1 MSNMSKCENII
12 KESLEFKIIY
22 NSNLMYQNMMS
33 NIIFKSIQEASVVYN
48 CIKNL
53 KASDLLI
60 ISKVL
65 AKSNECFTHY
75 EFGSKLLGSEIN
87 SMFHN
92 DYSFIKFFM
101 LNERLKNNLVNAN
114 IFKSLKSVK
123 KNTPSEFLL
132 FESDYDEFIKICDK
146 NKVVIFYKIIGFVRG
161 HNYIKVGL
169 FTNVENVLQETL
181 KCIQLV
187 KIERTVLAD

>member
-1 MSNMSKCENII
+1 MSNISKCKNII

-22 NSNLMYQNMMS
+22 NSNLKYQNMTS
-33 NIIFKSIQEASVVYN
+33 NIIFKSIQEANVGYN

-101 LNERLKNNLVNAN
+101 LNERLEDNLVDSN
-114 IFKSLKSVK
+114 IFNTLKSVK
-123 KNTPSEFLL
+123 KNTPSEFLVV
-132 FESDYDEFIKICDK
+132 ESEYDEFIKICDK
-146 NKVVIFYKIIGFVRG
+146 NKVVIFYRTTGFIRG
-161 HNYIKVGL
+161 QNHIKVGL
-169 FTNVENVLQETL
+169 FTNVENVTQETL

>member
-1 MSNMSKCENII
+1 MSNISKCKNII

-22 NSNLMYQNMMS
+22 NSNLKYQSMMD

-87 SMFHN
+87 SMIHN
-92 DYSFIKFFM
+92 DYPFLTFFM
-101 LNERLKNNLVNAN
+101 LSGRLKDNLVDSN
-114 IFKSLKSVK
+114 IFNTLKSVK
-123 KNTPSEFLL
+123 KNTPSEFLVI
-132 FESDYDEFIKICDK
+132 ESEYDEFIKICDK
-146 NKVVIFYKIIGFVRG
+146 NKVVIFYRTVGFIRG
-161 HNYIKVGL
+161 KNHIRVGL
-169 FTNVENVLQETL
+169 FANVENVLQETL

>member
-1 MSNMSKCENII
+1 MSNISKCKNII

-22 NSNLMYQNMMS
+22 NSNLKYQSMMD

-87 SMFHN
+87 SMIHN
-92 DYSFIKFFM
+92 DYPFLTFFM
-101 LNERLKNNLVNAN
+101 LSGRLKDNLVDSN
-114 IFKSLKSVK
+114 IFNTLKSVK
-123 KNTPSEFLL
+123 KNTPSEFLVI
-132 FESDYDEFIKICDK
+132 ESEYEEFIKICDR
-146 NKVVIFYKIIGFVRG
+146 NKVVIFYRTVGFIRG
-161 HNYIKVGL
+161 KNHIRVGL

-181 KCIQLV
+181 QCIQLV

>member
-1 MSNMSKCENII
+1 MSNISKCKNII

-22 NSNLMYQNMMS
+22 NSNLKYQSMMD

-60 ISKVL
+60 ISKVF

-87 SMFHN
+87 SMIHN
-92 DYSFIKFFM
+92 DYPFLTFF
-101 LNERLKNNLVNAN
+101 
-114 IFKSLKSVK
+114 
-123 KNTPSEFLL
+123 
-132 FESDYDEFIKICDK
+132 
-146 NKVVIFYKIIGFVRG
+146 
-161 HNYIKVGL
+161 H
-169 FTNVENVLQETL
+169 VEW
-181 KCIQLV
+181 
-187 KIERTVLAD
+187 KIER

>member
-1 MSNMSKCENII
+1 MSNISKCKNII

-22 NSNLMYQNMMS
+22 NSNLKYQSMMD

-87 SMFHN
+87 SMIHN
-92 DYSFIKFFM
+92 DYPFLTFFM
-101 LNERLKNNLVNAN
+101 LSGRLKDNLVDSN
-114 IFKSLKSVK
+114 IFNTLKSVK
-123 KNTPSEFLL
+123 KNTPSEFLVI
-132 FESDYDEFIKICDK
+132 ESEYEEFIKICDR
-146 NKVVIFYKIIGFVRG
+146 NKVVIFYRTVGFIRG
-161 HNYIKVGL
+161 KNHIRVGL